1 MHRGRRSW
9 ASSFSSPSTQ
19 QPSNPG
25 SSRLRSSSFD
35 TLEWSA
41 FPAAAAY
48 SSPFDDILS
57 PAAAAEAQG
66 SVCAQYTGAQSG
78 SLTKDAAAGTA
89 SAGTM
94 PCQEDSAGLLCES
107 SLTGLLVGSNR
118 PTAEDLVDGSEP
130 CTAAG
135 PGYMGEA
142 PQTHQAGLQQAG
154 ASTGCTTAWLWQPY
168 GGSVAAGVHVTDAQ
182 PLSCAADVQLQ
193 EVVTVLQALPCSS
206 RLEPAPATGMQQAG
220 DAGAEAAEVGGQHYA
235 QSPGSPDQQECKVL
249 PAVLGSPVSLAS
261 SSPRAGPSPSHSSQP
276 ERTQVAAAV
285 VQQAAVLEHVDAVPS
300 FLAAPA
306 HLQRSSEALFAVY
319 ATPNGSGM
327 QQTSASAEVVAD
339 PTAQQGVVAVVD
351 QTHAALQPGARQGL
365 SMTLGAPR
373 YLALFGTPPAKLD
386 RPATADQPLAE
397 TTEGCLPVVSE
408 AGLQEDTSLAVYPDG
423 AAPVEAEAETP
434 DVTEHVGGTSHQQ
447 THSSQRSA
455 SEAEP
460 VETVVANN
468 LIAGEQ
474 SQSFPTL
481 PVSFPALSP
490 EVQQPVVAVAAEP
503 PLEAAITGVQGSSA
517 LEACDGTEL
526 FKIHKVCA
534 ADAAD
539 EPITPLVIHRQSLGV
554 SPGPAADLVPAE
566 PVGSPLLQLSRQVD
580 QITCELAA
588 IDTCLSRAAG
598 LGGHTAPPVE
608 RTAGRYLDR
617 YSTPQP
623 HGPRPSTPLPAAEV
637 ETDQAAAPVPLTPV
651 HHVEGVAAMRDSAAH
666 LTPASGLV
674 QRQSWDAGAAGAAS
688 SVFAGSGSARQRQQ
702 RRQLTSSISVE
713 RDGSWLSPHGTA
725 FARLPAVSASWSA
738 PQAPSP
744 AASASS
750 LPSTISAGRSKQSVR
765 PAAGYA
771 ALLQGTMICC

>member
-1 MHRGRRSW
+1 M
-9 ASSFSSPSTQ
+9 
-19 QPSNPG
+19 
-25 SSRLRSSSFD
+25 
-35 TLEWSA
+35 
-41 FPAAAAY
+41 
-48 SSPFDDILS
+48 
-57 PAAAAEAQG
+57 
-66 SVCAQYTGAQSG
+66 CAQYTGEQSC

-135 PGYMGEA
+135 PAGMGEA
-142 PQTHQAGLQQAG
+142 PQTHQACLQQEG

-168 GGSVAAGVHVTDAQ
+168 GGSVAAGVHVADAQ
-182 PLSCAADVQLQ
+182 PLSCAADVQLH
-193 EVVTVLQALPCSS
+193 EVVTVLQAVPCSS
-206 RLEPAPATGMQQAG
+206 GHEPAAAMGTQQAG
-220 DAGAEAAEVGGQHYA
+220 DAGAEAAEVGGQHCA
-235 QSPGSPDQQECKVL
+235 KSPGSPDQQECKVL

-276 ERTQVAAAV
+276 ERTPVAAAV
-285 VQQAAVLEHVDAVPS
+285 VQQAGVPEHVDAVPS

-327 QQTSASAEVVAD
+327 QQMSASAEVAD
-339 PTAQQGVVAVVD
+339 PTAQPDVVVVVD
-351 QTHAALQPGARQGL
+351 QAHAALQPGARQGL

-397 TTEGCLPVVSE
+397 STQGCLPVVSE
-408 AGLQEDTSLAVYPDG
+408 AELHEDTSLAVYPAG
-423 AAPVEAEAETP
+423 AAPVEAEAETL
-434 DVTEHVGGTSHQQ
+434 DVADHVGGATHQQ
-447 THSSQRSA
+447 THSWQHSA
-455 SEAEP
+455 LETGQ
-460 VETVVANN
+460 VESGVASN
-468 LIAGEQ
+468 LTAGAQ
-474 SQSFPTL
+474 SQPSPAL
-481 PVSFPALSP
+481 PVSFAAVSP
-490 EVQQPVVAVAAEP
+490 EVQLPVVAVADEP

-539 EPITPLVIHRQSLGV
+539 EPITPLVIHCQCLGV
-554 SPGPAADLVPAE
+554 SPVRAADLVPAE

-598 LGGHTAPPVE
+598 LGGHTAPPAE

-702 RRQLTSSISVE
+702 RRHLTSSISVE
-713 RDGSWLSPHGTA
+713 RDGSWLSPHGTT

-750 LPSTISAGRSKQSVR
+750 LPSTISAGRSEQSAR
-765 PAAGYA
+765 CASDYA